1 MIRTKGKDIVRKSLA
16 DRLPKFL
23 QTSARYII
31 GDHLFFVTLL
41 CLIHVTWKQL
51 HENADVDSSN
61 LFGIDK

>member
-1 MIRTKGKDIVRKSLA
+1 M
-16 DRLPKFL
+16 
-23 QTSARYII
+23 SASYVI
-31 GDHLFFVTLL
+31 GDHLSSVALL

>member
-1 MIRTKGKDIVRKSLA
+1 M
-16 DRLPKFL
+16 
-23 QTSARYII
+23 SASYVI
-31 GDHLFFVTLL
+31 GDHLSFVTLL